1 MLETEKRAAFSLALV
16 YALRMLGLFMILP
29 VFSLHADD
37 YSGATPVLIGLAIG
51 VYGLTQGLFQL
62 PFGFLSDRFGRKV
75 VIVTGLLIFCAGS
88 IVAAEAE
95 SITEVIAGR
104 ALQGLGAIAAAVMAL
119 AADLT
124 REEVRIRIMAIIG
137 MSIGASFMIS
147 MVIGPVIAAEFGL
160 RLLFWMTAGLA
171 ILGILVIVFVT
182 PNPARQEFHRDTQL
196 SIQDVGRIIG
206 DIELLKLG
214 FGVFV
219 LHLVLAAT
227 FVVFP
232 LVLQQNLMVEESLH
246 WRTYLP
252 VFALSVVL
260 LLPMVIVAEKLK
272 KAQLVFL
279 LAVMML
285 VLAEIGLARSDTYLA
300 AFTMLVLFFGA
311 FNFLEAMLPATVAR
325 IAPADMK
332 GTAMGL
338 FSSAQFI
345 GAFVGGLLGGVL
357 LATGNYA
364 TVFAWL
370 AAILVIWLLV
380 ALTMKTPKYLASKI
394 VSLKD
399 LDQDELAHFVERAS
413 SIAGVHEVSVYELD
427 RVAYLKVDK
436 GFDDTE
442 LQALLTSRPVLA

>member
-51 VYGLTQGLFQL
+51 IYGLTQGLFQL
-62 PFGFLSDRFGRKV
+62 PFGYLSDRFGRKV
-75 VIVTGLLIFCAGS
+75 VIVGGLLIFCVGS
-88 IVAAEAE
+88 IVAAEAV

-147 MVIGPVIAAEFGL
+147 MVTGPVIAAEFGL

-171 ILGILVIVFVT
+171 ILGILVVIFVT
-182 PNPARQEFHRDTQL
+182 PKPPRQEFHRDTQL
-196 SIQDVGRIIG
+196 SMQDVGRIIS
-206 DIELLKLG
+206 DRELLKLG

-232 LVLQQNLMVEESLH
+232 LVLQQNLLIEESLH

-252 VFALSVVL
+252 VFALSVL
-260 LLPMVIVAEKLK
+260 LLVPMVIVAEKFRK
-272 KAQLVFL
+272 SELVFR

-285 VLAEIGLARSDTYLA
+285 VLAETGLAWSNSYVA

-311 FNFLEAMLPATVAR
+311 FNFLEAVLPATVTR
-325 IAPADMK
+325 VAPAAMK

-345 GAFVGGLLGGVL
+345 GAFAGGLLGGIL
-357 LATGNYA
+357 LGEGDYA
-364 TVFAWL
+364 NTFMWL
-370 AAILVIWLLV
+370 AAILCLWLLV
-380 ALTMKTPKYLASKI
+380 ALTMRAPKYLASKI

-399 LDQDELAHFVERAS
+399 LGQEQLEYFVEHAPA
-413 SIAGVHEVSVYELD
+413 IAGVHEVSVYEID
-427 RVAYLKVDK
+427 RVAYLKVEK

-442 LQALLTSRPVLA
+442 LQALLTR